1 MIRICTV
8 YFEGKYTPDYVE
20 KLYNSLKRN
29 CTLPFEFI
37 CYSDNPNV
45 KADKIIPLPN
55 PKYTDIKKHWHKIT
69 FFSPMFAGQEPGDDM
84 IIMDIDQVIV
94 GNVDHIIGRPVGE
107 NELLSYKKWWGFTSD
122 WLPLNGGFYKFKS
135 GGKCKN
141 LWDKFRENPE
151 YWQLKYFKSMVV
163 HYKYFGE
170 QNFVYNRLKEFDIKL
185 LTVPGQHVCK
195 ITSDKRQ
202 NMEVSLEYMKKYNT
216 DYMILDKPHPN
227 IRIVHFANP
236 HTTIHESGFDWIKD
250 YWK

>member
-170 QNFVYNRLKEFDIKL
+170 QNFVQNRLKEFDIKL

>member
-69 FFSPMFAGQEPGDDM
+69 FFSTMFAGQEPGDDM

-185 LTVPGQHVCK
+185 LTIPGKHVCK